1 MRYFKL
7 VSIFVTVFSI
17 LSFSQEDSKIL
28 SNTDSV
34 KNSNQQLKSDL
45 QFKNFF
51 KGDIKKTLNEN
62 ILMGLTLYSKVLN
75 DSTFTFQSYRLN
87 ANEYSGEEL
96 VDFKKSFQMLM
107 EFAKED
113 RKKYDLGTVGRYL
126 GISRNIMAIIL
137 AIISV
142 AK

>member
-17 LSFSQEDSKIL
+17 LTFSQEDSKIL